1 MSFRLDRLNADYI
14 RVTQLFEDNPHIHIN
29 SVRGNPPE
37 QYVLEYKIKGIDQ
50 QGKDIVVKNS
60 HLVEINL
67 PRDYPRKEPL
77 CRMLTSIF
85 HPNIAPHVICVTDHW
100 TAAESLADLIVRIGQ
115 MISYQSYNIK
125 SPRNGKAAKWAEQN
139 IDRFPIDNIELHLEK
154 RPEEI
159 VVQRGS
165 VSPLSPPPW
174 PRISARGKSEPSPA
188 RIVAAGGQSPNSMS
202 VTTVISSA
210 RIVVLNVISAERF
223 SVSYVPWIKLP
234 LWRRAI
240 MWGLPGG
247 NCSHP
252 EALAPLSS
260 EIEEIR
266 TVTCQ
271 NCGGRGPITHFHE
284 CDNDH
289 IVCPDCSIEC
299 HKCGKI
305 LCILCP
311 LDKITSGE
319 ELLCGDCREG
329 IVAHPEALASL
340 SSEIEEIITV
350 TCQNCGGQGP
360 ITHFHECDNGHLVC
374 PDCSIE
380 CAKCDNNLCTL
391 CNLDNCTVGGE
402 LLCINCQ
409 NKCAICKST
418 ICNEHLSTC
427 DACGVAACPRC
438 LSTCSI
444 CGRNLCKDHIKKIPG
459 FDRTIC
465 NSCTANCNICGNQI
479 EYPKNKLI
487 KCERCGRFVCKNHYS
502 TDKDCCFQCVQTG
515 DEKII
520 ISYKDLHIEPV
531 KGSTKG
537 SFITGKPL
545 IFCVRCGCRVEMP
558 DAKFCA
564 RCGNKLHNSG

>member
-125 SPRNGKAAKWAEQN
+125 SPRNGEAAKWAEQN

-165 VSPLSPPPW
+165 VSPLSPPL
-174 PRISARGKSEPSPA
+174 AAQLSE
-188 RIVAAGGQSPNSMS
+188 G
-202 VTTVISSA
+202 
-210 RIVVLNVISAERF
+210 
-223 SVSYVPWIKLP
+223 
-234 LWRRAI
+234 
-240 MWGLPGG
+240 
-247 NCSHP
+247 
-252 EALAPLSS
+252 
-260 EIEEIR
+260 EIR

-271 NCGGRGPITHFHE
+271 NCGGRGPITQFHE
-284 CDNDH
+284 CNNGH

-329 IVAHPEALASL
+329 IVAHPEALAPL
-340 SSEIEEIITV
+340 SSEIEEIRTV
-350 TCQNCGGQGP
+350 TCQNCGGRGPITHFHECNNGHLVCPDCSIECHKCGKILCILCPLDKITSGEELLCGDCREGIVAHPEALAPLSSEIEEIRTVTCQNCGGRGP

-479 EYPKNKLI
+479 EYPKYKLI

-502 TDKDCCFQCVQTG
+502 TNKDCCFQCVQTG
-515 DEKII
+515 DEKIR

-537 SFITGKPL
+537 SFITGKPPS
-545 IFCVRCGCRVEMP
+545 FCVRCGCRVEMP

-564 RCGNKLHNSG
+564 RCGNKLS

>member
-14 RVTQLFEDNPHIHIN
+14 RVTQLFKDNPHIHIK

-37 QYVLEYKIKGIDQ
+37 QYVLEYNIKGIDQ

-125 SPRNGKAAKWAEQN
+125 SPRNGEAAKWAEQN
-139 IDRFPIDNIELHLEK
+139 INRFPIDNIELHLEK

-165 VSPLSPPPW
+165 VSPLSPPLAAQLSGGEI
-174 PRISARGKSEPSPA
+174 RTVTCQNCGGRGPITQFHECNNGHLVCPDCSIECAKCGKNLCILCPLDNITSGEEMLCRDCREGTVVHQEAPAPLSSEIEEI
-188 RIVAAGGQSPNSMS
+188 RTVTCQNCGGRGQITQFHECNNGHLVCPDCSTECAKCGKNLCILCPIDNITSGEEMLCRDCREG
-202 VTTVISSA
+202 TV
-210 RIVVLNVISAERF
+210 V
-223 SVSYVPWIKLP
+223 
-234 LWRRAI
+234 
-240 MWGLPGG
+240 
-247 NCSHP
+247 HQ
-252 EALAPLSS
+252 EAPAPLSS

-271 NCGGRGPITHFHE
+271 NCGGRGPITQFHE
-284 CDNDH
+284 CN
-289 IVCPDCSIEC
+289 
-299 HKCGKI
+299 
-305 LCILCP
+305 
-311 LDKITSGE
+311 
-319 ELLCGDCREG
+319 
-329 IVAHPEALASL
+329 
-340 SSEIEEIITV
+340 
-350 TCQNCGGQGP
+350 
-360 ITHFHECDNGHLVC
+360 NGHLVC

-391 CNLDNCTVGGE
+391 CTLDNCTVGGE
-402 LLCINCQ
+402 LLCRNCQ
-409 NKCAICKST
+409 NECAICKST

-479 EYPKNKLI
+479 EYPKYKLI
-487 KCERCGRFVCKNHYS
+487 KCERCGRFACKNHYS
-502 TDKDCCFQCVQTG
+502 TNKDCCFQCVQTG
-515 DEKII
+515 DEKIR

-537 SFITGKPL
+537 SFITGKPPS
-545 IFCVRCGCRVEMP
+545 FCVRCGCRVEMP

-564 RCGNKLHNSG
+564 RCGNKLS